1 MDVTEAG
8 AVAIAAVGAAV
19 VLVTIAQL
27 WRRRV
32 NAKMADAVVVKIVRA
47 GNLDRLKKLAESAP
61 QTYLECY
68 AEAIRAGET
77 ASAKDLVTIAS
88 LTHPAF
94 EKRAAQLLS
103 VWRGASLRG
112 LAGAA
117 LGGAGLFL
125 GYQHGYTPSHLR
137 VLGGLSALA
146 GVWFLAHLRDLPR
159 AVAGGREDVLP
170 EIDRAFTGQP
180 SPAALES
187 DE

>member
-8 AVAIAAVGAAV
+8 AVAIAALGAAI
-19 VLVTIAQL
+19 VLVTIAQI

-32 NAKMADAVVVKIVRA
+32 NAKMADVIVVKIIHA
-47 GNLDRLKKLAESAP
+47 GNLERLKKLAAGAP
-61 QTYLECY
+61 NTYLECY

-77 ASAKDLVTIAS
+77 ASSKDPVTIAS

-103 VWRGASLRG
+103 VWRSASLRG

-125 GYQHGYTPSHLR
+125 GYQHHYTPSHLR
-137 VLGGLSALA
+137 ILGGLSALA
-146 GVWFLAHLRDLPR
+146 GVWFLAHLGDLSR
-159 AVAGGREDVLP
+159 AVTGGREDVLP
-170 EIDRAFTGQP
+170 AIDRAFTGQP
-180 SPAALES
+180 PAAALES

>member
-8 AVAIAAVGAAV
+8 AVAIAAVGTVV
-19 VLVTIAQL
+19 VLATIAQL

-47 GNLDRLKKLAESAP
+47 GNLDRLKKLAAAAP
-61 QTYLECY
+61 HTYLECY

-77 ASAKDLVTIAS
+77 ASSKDLVTVAS

-94 EKRAAQLLS
+94 ENRAAQLLAI
-103 VWRGASLRG
+103 WRGASLRG

-125 GYQHGYTPSHLR
+125 GYQHHYTPSHLR

-146 GVWFLAHLRDLPR
+146 GVWFLAHLGDLSR
-159 AVAGGREDVLP
+159 AVNGGRADVLP

-180 SPAALES
+180 RDAAVES